1 MNHRTAG
8 RMLAGF
14 IALTFAVAT
23 AAQTTTTTTA
33 PSPAK
38 KELVQR
44 ILRLQQA
51 EIEGVARALVERPAA
66 QMMQE
71 AGLAMQRQFTP
82 DKREAIGKQIEAEVR
97 KYVDDAYPVVRERA
111 LKIAP
116 TTFGVALET
125 KMSEDELKTLL
136 AWLESGTNK
145 KYQQVALEARNGFVQ
160 QVMQDAGPIVQPKLV
175 ALDARVRV
183 ILGVPPASA
192 APAVIPPAR
201 PASR

>member
-8 RMLAGF
+8 RALAGLL
-14 IALTFAVAT
+14 ALTVAI
-23 AAQTTTTTTA
+23 APLAQTTTTTTST
-33 PSPAK
+33 SPAK

-51 EIEGVARALVERPAA
+51 EIEGLARALVERPAA

-71 AGLAMQRQFTP
+71 AGLAIQRQVAP
-82 DKREAIGKQIEAEVR
+82 EKREAIGKQIEVEVR
-97 KYVDDAYPVVRERA
+97 KYVDDAYPVVRDRA
-111 LKIAP
+111 LKLAP
-116 TTFGVALET
+116 TTFGAALET

-136 AWLESGTNK
+136 AWLESAANK
-145 KYQQVALEARNGFVQ
+145 KYQQIAVEARNGFVQ
-160 QVMQDAGPIVQPKLV
+160 QVMAEAGPAVQPKLQ

-192 APAVIPPAR
+192 APAATPPAR